1 MEPFYFKSFDRVL
14 GIAYDVP
21 SLYYGVKYLSVY
33 DKAAVEYHLKEG
45 HISAWLDYIGEHE
58 LSKEMRGRTDI
69 GSALEILEKAV
80 GEEDKQP
87 MMGHMHGKMGQM
99 RGMGQM
105 REGMGHMSGESPNSE
120 RITK

>member
-80 GEEDKQP
+80 GEEDKRP
-87 MMGHMHGKMGQM
+87 MMGHMHGK
-99 RGMGQM
+99 MGQM

-120 RITK
+120 RMTK

>member
-33 DKAAVEYHLKEG
+33 DKPAIEYHLKEG
-45 HISAWLDYIGEHE
+45 HISDWLDYIDEHE
-58 LSKEMRGRTDI
+58 LSKEIRGKTDI

-80 GEEDKQP
+80 GKEDKSP

-99 RGMGQM
+99 RGGH
-105 REGMGHMSGESPNSE
+105 GHMSRESPNSE
-120 RITK
+120 RMKK